1 MWLNGLVAVVMGI
14 FVALGA
20 WRGALATG
28 LGLATLVV
36 AYLAAFTLA
45 PGLAPLLGERLDVP
59 ALWAMPVAG
68 TIVFFG
74 TYVVLGIASAILK
87 KFLGGKNAARSV
99 RDRFVGGSF
108 GAVRG
113 ALVSVLLV
121 ILASWVDSLRLAGI
135 EPPLPEVG
143 DSVVAEMTAEVVE
156 SGLTQALG
164 DDPSARVAARFT
176 ARPAMALEELQSVV
190 ESPAIASIQND
201 TMFWTYIEH
210 GNVDTALNRGSFQKL
225 SGDEALRQRFAN
237 LGFVPAEA
245 AGNRQVFHDAVAD
258 VMHQVSPRLRGL
270 KNDPEVQAL
279 LQDPQVVAMVQNG
292 DTVGLLSHPGLRAL
306 VTRVTSA
313 PLPR

>member
-1 MWLNGLVAVVMGI
+1 MWLNGLVGVVMVA

-45 PGLAPLLGERLDVP
+45 PSLAPALGERLDVP
-59 ALWAMPVAG
+59 ALWAVPVAG

-74 TYVVLGIASAILK
+74 TYVVLGIGSAVLK
-87 KFLGGKNAARSV
+87 KLLGGKNTSRSL
-99 RDRFVGGSF
+99 RDRFLGGSF

-113 ALVSVLLV
+113 VLVSVLLV

-143 DSVVAEMTAEVVE
+143 DSAVAELTADVVE

-176 ARPAMALEELQSVV
+176 ARPAMALEELQTVV
-190 ESPAIASIQND
+190 ESPAIGAIQND
-201 TMFWTYIEH
+201 PMFWTYIEH
-210 GNVDTALNRGSFQKL
+210 GSIDTALNRGSFQKL
-225 SGDEALRQRFAN
+225 AGDAALRQRLVN
-237 LGFVPAEA
+237 LGFVPAA
-245 AGNRQVFHDAVAD
+245 AANDPGVFRDAIAE
-258 VMHQVSPRLRGL
+258 VMHEVSPRIRGL

-279 LQDPQVVAMVQNG
+279 IRDPEVAAMLQSG

-306 VTRVTSA
+306 ASRLSSG